1 MSNVFKVEIVNP
13 EKSFLTKE
21 DVTEVVVPAFEG
33 DMGILKDHISII
45 SFLKPG
51 LVRVIDMSSAEETYY
66 VEDGI
71 IEFKNN
77 CLSILTSNIFD
88 IKKIDKNKVRDI
100 LAKAE
105 KDVENKDISDQ
116 EKYLVD
122 HKIEVLKSLT
132 PVSYTHLT
140 LPTKA

>member
-1 MSNVFKVEIVNP
+1 MSNVFKVEIINP
-13 EKSFLTKE
+13 EKYFLSKE
-21 DVTEVVVPAFEG
+21 DVVEVVVPAFEG

-51 LVRVIDMSSAEETYY
+51 LVKVIGTTSGDETYY

-88 IKKIDKNKVRDI
+88 IKKTDNDKVRDI

-105 KDVENKDISDQ
+105 KEAQNQNMSDQ
-116 EKYLVD
+116 AKYIID

-132 PVSYTHLT
+132 LN
-140 LPTKA
+140 

>member
-1 MSNVFKVEIVNP
+1 MSEGFKLEIINP
-13 EKSFLTKE
+13 EKSFLSK
-21 DVTEVVVPAFEG
+21 DGVSEVVVPAFEG

-45 SFLKPG
+45 SFLRPG
-51 LVRVIDMSSAEETYY
+51 LLRIIDSKSSEETYY

-77 CLSILTSNIFD
+77 CLSVLTSNIFD

-100 LAKAE
+100 LVKAE
-105 KDVENKDISDQ
+105 KEGQNPDISDQ
-116 EKYLVD
+116 AKYLVN

-132 PVSYTHLT
+132 LN
-140 LPTKA
+140 

>member
-1 MSNVFKVEIVNP
+1 MSNGFKLEIVNP
-13 EKSFLTKE
+13 EKSFLSKN
-21 DVTEVVVPAFEG
+21 DVSEVVVPAFEG

-45 SFLKPG
+45 SFLRPG
-51 LVRVIDMSSAEETYY
+51 LVKVLDQTANKETYY

-88 IKKIDKNKVRDI
+88 IKKIDKNNVRDI

-105 KDVENKDISDQ
+105 KDGQNPDISDQ
-116 EKYLVD
+116 TKYLID
-122 HKIEVLKSLT
+122 HKIEVLKL
-132 PVSYTHLT
+132 LN
-140 LPTKA
+140 LN

>member
-1 MSNVFKVEIVNP
+1 MSNEFKVEIVNP
-13 EKSFLTKE
+13 EKSFLSKE
-21 DVTEVVVPAFEG
+21 DVTEVMVPAFEG
-33 DMGILKDHISII
+33 DMGILRDHISII

-51 LVRVIDMSSAEETYY
+51 LVRVIDSKSSEETYY
-66 VEDGI
+66 VDDGI

-100 LAKAE
+100 LVKAE
-105 KDVENKDISDQ
+105 KESQKQDISDQ
-116 EKYLVD
+116 AKYLVD

-132 PVSYTHLT
+132 LN
-140 LPTKA
+140 

>member
-1 MSNVFKVEIVNP
+1 MNNGFKLEIVNP
-13 EKSFLTKE
+13 EKSFLSKE
-21 DVTEVVVPAFEG
+21 NVSEVVVPAYEG
-33 DMGILKDHISII
+33 EMGILKDHISII

-51 LVRVIDMSSAEETYY
+51 LVKVFETDSKEENYY

-88 IKKIDKNKVRDI
+88 IKKIDKKEVSNI

-105 KDVENKDISDQ
+105 KDVQNSNISDQ
-116 EKYLVD
+116 AKYLID

-132 PVSYTHLT
+132 LN
-140 LPTKA
+140 

>member
-1 MSNVFKVEIVNP
+1 MSEGFKLEIVNP
-13 EKSFLTKE
+13 EKSFLSK
-21 DVTEVVVPAFEG
+21 DGVSEVVVPAFEG

-45 SFLKPG
+45 SFLRPG
-51 LVRVIDMSSAEETYY
+51 LLRIIDSKSSEETFY

-77 CLSILTSNIFD
+77 CLSVLTSNIFD

-100 LAKAE
+100 LVKAE
-105 KDVENKDISDQ
+105 KEEQNPDISDQ
-116 EKYLVD
+116 AKYLVN

-132 PVSYTHLT
+132 LN
-140 LPTKA
+140 

>member
-1 MSNVFKVEIVNP
+1 MSEGFKLEIVNP
-13 EKSFLTKE
+13 EKSFLSK
-21 DVTEVVVPAFEG
+21 DKVSEVVVPAFEG
-33 DMGILKDHISII
+33 EMGILKDHISII

-51 LVRVIDMSSAEETYY
+51 LLRVIESDSREEAYY

-88 IKKIDKNKVRDI
+88 IKKIDKNVVRDF

-105 KDVENKDISDQ
+105 KDTQNTDISDQ
-116 EKYLVD
+116 KKYLLD
-122 HKIEVLKSLT
+122 QKIEVLKSLT
-132 PVSYTHLT
+132 LN
-140 LPTKA
+140 

>member
-1 MSNVFKVEIVNP
+1 MSNVFKIEIVNP

-51 LVRVIDMSSAEETYY
+51 IVRIIDMNSTEETYY

-132 PVSYTHLT
+132 LN
-140 LPTKA
+140 

>member
-1 MSNVFKVEIVNP
+1 MSEEFKIEIVNP
-13 EKSFLTKE
+13 ERSFLLKE
-21 DVTEVVVPAFEG
+21 DITEVVVPAFEG
-33 DMGILKDHISII
+33 DMGVLKNHIPII

-51 LVRVIDMSSAEETYY
+51 LVKIINSKSEEESYY

-88 IKKIDKNKVRDI
+88 TKTIDKNKIRDI
-100 LAKAE
+100 LTKAE
-105 KDVENKDISDQ
+105 KEAENKDISDQ
-116 EKYLVD
+116 EKYLID

-132 PVSYTHLT
+132 LN
-140 LPTKA
+140 

>member
-51 LVRVIDMSSAEETYY
+51 LLKVIDSIAVEETYY

-100 LAKAE
+100 LTEAE
-105 KDVENKDISDQ
+105 KESQNQDMSDQ
-116 EKYLVD
+116 AKYLVD

-132 PVSYTHLT
+132 LN
-140 LPTKA
+140 

>member
-45 SFLKPG
+45 SFLRPG
-51 LVRVIDMSSAEETYY
+51 LLRIIDSKSSEETFY

-77 CLSILTSNIFD
+77 CLSVLTSNIFD

-100 LAKAE
+100 LVKAE
-105 KDVENKDISDQ
+105 KEGQNPDISDQ
-116 EKYLVD
+116 AKYLVN

-132 PVSYTHLT
+132 LN
-140 LPTKA
+140 

>member
-1 MSNVFKVEIVNP
+1 MSESFKLEIVNP
-13 EKSFLTKE
+13 EKLFLSK
-21 DVTEVVVPAFEG
+21 DEVLEVIVPAFEG

-51 LVRVIDMSSAEETYY
+51 LVKVITSGSNEENYY

-88 IKKIDKNKVRDI
+88 IKKMDKNVLKDA
-100 LAKAE
+100 LSEAEKNTKKAE
-105 KDVENKDISDQ
+105 ISDQ
-116 EKYLVD
+116 KKYLLD
-122 HKIEVLKSLT
+122 QKIDVLKSLT
-132 PVSYTHLT
+132 LN
-140 LPTKA
+140 